1 MPRMPVNT
9 PFFLSTFS
17 PHSPPS
23 VRAHSRAPT
32 PNTAAA
38 TPPRAYLPK
47 AVGAGAAFSL
57 TPAGTVWVEPAVI
70 VYVVLT
76 VYVPLVMMLPV
87 SGTAVVW

>member
-1 MPRMPVNT
+1 MPRMPANRL
-9 PFFLSTFS
+9 FSLSAFS
-17 PHSPPS
+17 PHSPPR

-38 TPPRAYLPK
+38 TPPRAHLPK
-47 AVGAGAAFSL
+47 PVGAGAAFSL
-57 TPAGTVWVEPAVI
+57 APAGTVWVEPAVI

-76 VYVPLVMMLPV
+76 VYVPLVMMFPV